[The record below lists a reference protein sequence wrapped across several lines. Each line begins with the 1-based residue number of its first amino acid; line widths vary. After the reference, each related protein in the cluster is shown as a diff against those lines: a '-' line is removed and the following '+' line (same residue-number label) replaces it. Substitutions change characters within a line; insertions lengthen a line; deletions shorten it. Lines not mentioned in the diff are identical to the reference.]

1 MHLAHEVP
9 NIHECS
15 GVVFETVLTISIDE
29 AKGKSDQVGAI
40 ANLRLRSV
48 VQIVRNACGQLMS
61 LQPEEVE
68 FLFWLSTCA
77 FALIKQILWR
87 GVVPSRLSFE
97 GRRS

>member
-1 MHLAHEVP
+1 MHLAHEVS

-48 VQIVRNACGQLMS
+48 VQIFRNACGQLMS
-61 LQPEEVE
+61 LQPEEVD

-77 FALIKQILWR
+77 FGLIKQILR
-87 GVVPSRLSFE
+87 EVVPTRLLFE

>member
-48 VQIVRNACGQLMS
+48 VQIFRNACGQLMS
-61 LQPEEVE
+61 LQPEEVD

>member
-9 NIHECS
+9 NIHECT

-48 VQIVRNACGQLMS
+48 VQIFRNACGQLMS
-61 LQPEEVE
+61 LQPEEVD

-77 FALIKQILWR
+77 FGLIKQILR
-87 GVVPSRLSFE
+87 GVVPTRLSFE

>member
-9 NIHECS
+9 NIDECS
-15 GVVFETVLTISIDE
+15 EVMSATVLTITVDE

-48 VQIVRNACGQLMS
+48 GQIFRNACGQLMS
-61 LQPEEVE
+61 LQPEEVD
-68 FLFWLSTCA
+68 FLFWLPTCA

-87 GVVPSRLSFE
+87 GVTPSPLSFE

>member
-48 VQIVRNACGQLMS
+48 VQIFRNACGQLMS
-61 LQPEEVE
+61 LQPEEVD

-87 GVVPSRLSFE
+87 GVLPTRLSFE
-97 GRRS
+97 GRRR

>member
-15 GVVFETVLTISIDE
+15 GAMFATVLTISIDE

-48 VQIVRNACGQLMS
+48 VQIFRNACGQLMS
-61 LQPEEVE
+61 LQPQEVDL
-68 FLFWLSTCA
+68 LFWLSTCA
-77 FALIKQILWR
+77 FGLIKQILR
-87 GVVPSRLSFE
+87 GVVPTRLAFE

>member
-9 NIHECS
+9 NIDECS
-15 GVVFETVLTISIDE
+15 GVMSPTVLNISVDE
-29 AKGKSDQVGAI
+29 AKGKSDQVGAV

-48 VQIVRNACGQLMS
+48 VQIFRNACGQLMS
-61 LQPEEVE
+61 LQPEEVD

-77 FALIKQILWR
+77 FALIQQILWR
-87 GVVPSRLSFE
+87 AVLPSRLSFE